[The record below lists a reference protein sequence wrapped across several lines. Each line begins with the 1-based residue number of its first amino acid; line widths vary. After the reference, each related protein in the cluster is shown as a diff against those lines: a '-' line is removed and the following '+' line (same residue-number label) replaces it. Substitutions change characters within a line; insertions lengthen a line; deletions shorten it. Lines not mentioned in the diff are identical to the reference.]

1 MNAEKYKITEQEIE
15 AIIKLTPQQRY
26 AYFLKRICDW
36 EQVWTLYEDDYIV
49 LNEAKNGKLYILLF
63 PFKDFAEH
71 YATNT
76 RGMKG
81 VSYKSFEINEFL
93 ETIIKKLQANN
104 VSNAL
109 VFPVAN
115 GYGLNVSM
123 TDMVKDIQS
132 ELENYK

>member
-1 MNAEKYKITEQEIE
+1 MKVSKQELEAVTALSPEK
-15 AIIKLTPQQRY
+15 RY
-26 AYFLKRICDW
+26 NYFVKRICDW
-36 EQVWTLYEDDYIV
+36 EQVWTLYEDDCIV

-115 GYGLNVSM
+115 DYGLNVSM

>member
-1 MNAEKYKITEQEIE
+1 MKVSKQELEAVIALSPEK
-15 AIIKLTPQQRY
+15 RY
-26 AYFLKRICDW
+26 NYFVKRICDW

-132 ELENYK
+132 ESENYK

>member
-1 MNAEKYKITEQEIE
+1 MKVSKQELEAVIALSPEK
-15 AIIKLTPQQRY
+15 RY
-26 AYFLKRICDW
+26 NYFVKRICDW

>member
-1 MNAEKYKITEQEIE
+1 MKVSKQELEAVTALSPEK
-15 AIIKLTPQQRY
+15 RY
-26 AYFLKRICDW
+26 NYFVKRICDW

-71 YATNT
+71 YAINT

>member
-1 MNAEKYKITEQEIE
+1 MKVSKQELEAVIALSPEK
-15 AIIKLTPQQRY
+15 RY
-26 AYFLKRICDW
+26 NYFVKRICDW

-109 VFPVAN
+109 VFLVAN

-123 TDMVKDIQS
+123 TDIVKDIQS

>member
-1 MNAEKYKITEQEIE
+1 MKVSKQELEAVTALSLEK
-15 AIIKLTPQQRY
+15 RY
-26 AYFLKRICDW
+26 NYFVKRICDW

>member
-1 MNAEKYKITEQEIE
+1 MKVSKQELEAVTALSPEK
-15 AIIKLTPQQRY
+15 RY
-26 AYFLKRICDW
+26 NYFVKRICDW
-36 EQVWTLYEDDYIV
+36 EQVWTLYEDDCIV

-63 PFKDFAEH
+63 PFKDFVEH

>member
-1 MNAEKYKITEQEIE
+1 M
-15 AIIKLTPQQRY
+15 
-26 AYFLKRICDW
+26 
-36 EQVWTLYEDDYIV
+36 

-123 TDMVKDIQS
+123 TDMVKDIQN

>member
-1 MNAEKYKITEQEIE
+1 MKVSKQELEAVIALSPEK
-15 AIIKLTPQQRY
+15 RY
-26 AYFLKRICDW
+26 NYFVKRICDW

-123 TDMVKDIQS
+123 SDMVKDIQS

>member
-1 MNAEKYKITEQEIE
+1 MKVSKQELEAVIALSPEK
-15 AIIKLTPQQRY
+15 RY
-26 AYFLKRICDW
+26 NYFVKRICDW
-36 EQVWTLYEDDYIV
+36 EQVWTLYEDNYIV

-71 YATNT
+71 YTTNI

>member
-1 MNAEKYKITEQEIE
+1 MKVSKQELETVTALSPEK
-15 AIIKLTPQQRY
+15 RY
-26 AYFLKRICDW
+26 NYFVKRICDW
-36 EQVWTLYEDDYIV
+36 EQVWTLYEDDCIV

>member
-1 MNAEKYKITEQEIE
+1 MKVSKQELETVTALSPEK
-15 AIIKLTPQQRY
+15 RY
-26 AYFLKRICDW
+26 NYFVKRICDW

-81 VSYKSFEINEFL
+81 VSYKNL
-93 ETIIKKLQANN
+93 A
-104 VSNAL
+104 
-109 VFPVAN
+109 
-115 GYGLNVSM
+115 
-123 TDMVKDIQS
+123 
-132 ELENYK
+132 

>member
-1 MNAEKYKITEQEIE
+1 MKVSKQELETVTTLSPEK
-15 AIIKLTPQQRY
+15 RY
-26 AYFLKRICDW
+26 NYFVKRICDW

>member
-1 MNAEKYKITEQEIE
+1 MKVSKQELEAVTALSPEK
-15 AIIKLTPQQRY
+15 RY
-26 AYFLKRICDW
+26 NYFVKRICDW

-115 GYGLNVSM
+115 DYGLNVSM

>member
-1 MNAEKYKITEQEIE
+1 MKVSKQELEAVTALSPEK
-15 AIIKLTPQQRY
+15 RY
-26 AYFLKRICDW
+26 NYFVKRICDW

-49 LNEAKNGKLYILLF
+49 LNEAKNDKLYILLF

-76 RGMKG
+76 REMKG
-81 VSYKSFEINEFL
+81 VSYKSFELCEFL
-93 ETIIKKLQANN
+93 ETIVKKLQMNKVN
-104 VSNAL
+104 HAL
-109 VFPVAN
+109 IFPVAD

-123 TDMVKDIQS
+123 EDMVKDIQT

>member
-1 MNAEKYKITEQEIE
+1 MKVSKQELEAVTALSPEK
-15 AIIKLTPQQRY
+15 RY
-26 AYFLKRICDW
+26 NYFVKRICDW
-36 EQVWTLYEDDYIV
+36 EQVWTLYEDNYIV

-123 TDMVKDIQS
+123 IDIIKDIQS

>member
-1 MNAEKYKITEQEIE
+1 MKVSKQEIE
-15 AIIKLTPQQRY
+15 AVTALSPEKRY
-26 AYFLKRICDW
+26 NYFVKRICDW

-71 YATNT
+71 YATTT

-115 GYGLNVSM
+115 GYGMNVSM
-123 TDMVKDIQS
+123 IDMVKDIQS

>member
-1 MNAEKYKITEQEIE
+1 MSFQPTKCP
-15 AIIKLTPQQRY
+15 LRH
-26 AYFLKRICDW
+26 YFVKRICDW

-123 TDMVKDIQS
+123 IDIIKDIQS

>member
-1 MNAEKYKITEQEIE
+1 MEVSKQELDAVIALSPEK
-15 AIIKLTPQQRY
+15 RY
-26 AYFLKRICDW
+26 DYFVKRICDW
-36 EQVWTLYEDDYIV
+36 EQVWTLYDDDYIV
-49 LNEAKNGKLYILLF
+49 LNEAKNGKLYVLLF

-123 TDMVKDIQS
+123 IDMVKDIQS

>member
-1 MNAEKYKITEQEIE
+1 MKVSKQELEAVTALSPEK
-15 AIIKLTPQQRY
+15 RY
-26 AYFLKRICDW
+26 NYFVKRICDW
-36 EQVWTLYEDDYIV
+36 EQVWTLYEDNYIV
-49 LNEAKNGKLYILLF
+49 LNEAKNDKLYILLF

>member
-1 MNAEKYKITEQEIE
+1 MKVSKQELEAVTALSPEK
-15 AIIKLTPQQRY
+15 RY
-26 AYFLKRICDW
+26 NYFLKRICDW

-109 VFPVAN
+109 VFPVVN

-123 TDMVKDIQS
+123 IDMVKDIQS

>member
-1 MNAEKYKITEQEIE
+1 MKVSKQELEAVTALSPEK
-15 AIIKLTPQQRY
+15 RY
-26 AYFLKRICDW
+26 NYFVKRICDW

-115 GYGLNVSM
+115 AYGLNVSM

-132 ELENYK
+132 ESENYK

>member
-1 MNAEKYKITEQEIE
+1 MKVSKQELE
-15 AIIKLTPQQRY
+15 AVTALSPEERY
-26 AYFLKRICDW
+26 NYFVKRICDW
-36 EQVWTLYEDDYIV
+36 EQVWTVYEDDYIV

-76 RGMKG
+76 REMKG
-81 VSYKSFEINEFL
+81 VSYKSFELCEFL
-93 ETIIKKLQANN
+93 ETIVKKLQMNKVN
-104 VSNAL
+104 HAL
-109 VFPVAN
+109 IFPVAD

-123 TDMVKDIQS
+123 EDMVKDIQT

>member
-1 MNAEKYKITEQEIE
+1 MKVSKQELEAVTALSPEK
-15 AIIKLTPQQRY
+15 RY
-26 AYFLKRICDW
+26 NYFVKRICDW

-49 LNEAKNGKLYILLF
+49 LNEAKNDKLYILLF

>member
-1 MNAEKYKITEQEIE
+1 MKVSKQELETVTALSPEK
-15 AIIKLTPQQRY
+15 RY
-26 AYFLKRICDW
+26 NYFVKRICDW

>member
-1 MNAEKYKITEQEIE
+1 MKVSKQELETVTALSPEK
-15 AIIKLTPQQRY
+15 RY
-26 AYFLKRICDW
+26 NYFVKRICDW

-132 ELENYK
+132 ESENYK

>member
-1 MNAEKYKITEQEIE
+1 MKVSKQELETVTALSPEK
-15 AIIKLTPQQRY
+15 RY
-26 AYFLKRICDW
+26 NYFVKRICDW

-81 VSYKSFEINEFL
+81 VSYKNFEINEFL

>member
-1 MNAEKYKITEQEIE
+1 MKVSKQELEAVTALSPEK
-15 AIIKLTPQQRY
+15 RY
-26 AYFLKRICDW
+26 NYFVKRICDW
-36 EQVWTLYEDDYIV
+36 EQVWTLYEDDCIV

-132 ELENYK
+132 ESENYK

>member
-1 MNAEKYKITEQEIE
+1 MKTEKYKITEQEIE

-115 GYGLNVSM
+115 GYGLDVSM

-132 ELENYK
+132 ESENYK

>member
-1 MNAEKYKITEQEIE
+1 MKVSKQELEAVTALSPEK
-15 AIIKLTPQQRY
+15 RY
-26 AYFLKRICDW
+26 NYFVKRICDW

-49 LNEAKNGKLYILLF
+49 LNEAKNAKLYILLF

>member
-1 MNAEKYKITEQEIE
+1 MKVSKQELEAVTALSPEK
-15 AIIKLTPQQRY
+15 RY
-26 AYFLKRICDW
+26 NYFVKRICDW

-49 LNEAKNGKLYILLF
+49 LNEAKNDKLYILLF
-63 PFKDFAEH
+63 PFKDFAKH

-123 TDMVKDIQS
+123 IDMVKDIQS

>member
-1 MNAEKYKITEQEIE
+1 MKVSKQELEAVTALSPEK
-15 AIIKLTPQQRY
+15 RY
-26 AYFLKRICDW
+26 NYFVKRICDW
-36 EQVWTLYEDDYIV
+36 EQVWTLYEDNYIV

-71 YATNT
+71 YTTNI

-93 ETIIKKLQANN
+93 ETSIKKLQANN

-115 GYGLNVSM
+115 GDGLNVSM

>member
-1 MNAEKYKITEQEIE
+1 MKVSKQELEAVTALSPEK
-15 AIIKLTPQQRY
+15 RY
-26 AYFLKRICDW
+26 NYFVKRICDW

-63 PFKDFAEH
+63 PCKDFAEH

-104 VSNAL
+104 VSKAL

>member
-1 MNAEKYKITEQEIE
+1 MKVSKQELEAVIALSPEK
-15 AIIKLTPQQRY
+15 RY
-26 AYFLKRICDW
+26 NYFVKRICDW

-123 TDMVKDIQS
+123 TDMVKEIQS

>member
-1 MNAEKYKITEQEIE
+1 MKVSKQELEAVTALSPEK
-15 AIIKLTPQQRY
+15 RY
-26 AYFLKRICDW
+26 NYFVKRICDW
-36 EQVWTLYEDDYIV
+36 EQVWTLYEDNYIV

-115 GYGLNVSM
+115 DYGLNVSM

>member
-1 MNAEKYKITEQEIE
+1 MKVSKQELEAVTALSPEK
-15 AIIKLTPQQRY
+15 RY
-26 AYFLKRICDW
+26 NYFVKRICDW
-36 EQVWTLYEDDYIV
+36 EQVWTLYEDNYIV
-49 LNEAKNGKLYILLF
+49 LNEAKNGELYILLF

-71 YATNT
+71 YTTNI

>member
-1 MNAEKYKITEQEIE
+1 MKVSKQELEAVTALSSEK
-15 AIIKLTPQQRY
+15 RY
-26 AYFLKRICDW
+26 NYFVKRICDW

-123 TDMVKDIQS
+123 TDMVKDFQS

>member
-1 MNAEKYKITEQEIE
+1 MKVSKQELEAVIALSPEK
-15 AIIKLTPQQRY
+15 RY
-26 AYFLKRICDW
+26 NYFVKRICDW

-71 YATNT
+71 YVTNT
-76 RGMKG
+76 RGMKD